1 MYRLL
6 ENIRPDR
13 KRAGTRQEQP
23 PKKRETGREAWRRRG
38 GTTTGRNCWEASD
51 QRRDTKRHSKKWRF
65 VRPGV
70 EIIQRIRITQYYART
85 RM

>member
-23 PKKRETGREAWRRRG
+23 PKKRQTGRGEPVEGA
-38 GTTTGRNCWEASD
+38 
-51 QRRDTKRHSKKWRF
+51 
-65 VRPGV
+65 V
-70 EIIQRIRITQYYART
+70 EITTAHNLLGGQ
-85 RM
+85 

>member
-23 PKKRETGREAWRRRG
+23 PKKRQTGRGAWIRRG
-38 GTTTGRNCWEASD
+38 GQTTGRNCWEASD
-51 QRRDTKRHSKKWRF
+51 QRRDTKRHPKRWRF
-65 VRPGV
+65 VHQAGNKLRKF
-70 EIIQRIRITQYYART
+70 
-85 RM
+85 